1 MDLRFPREKL
11 SSRTPAKVR
20 SEVLDVLRNLEAL
33 EILEEVEANAEGV
46 IAERDLQD
54 PNRLNIKIPADVVN
68 GLHVLAAR
76 VDLLL

>member
-1 MDLRFPREKL
+1 MND
-11 SSRTPAKVR
+11 
-20 SEVLDVLRNLEAL
+20 L

-54 PNRLNIKIPADVVN
+54 PNRLNIKIPADAVN